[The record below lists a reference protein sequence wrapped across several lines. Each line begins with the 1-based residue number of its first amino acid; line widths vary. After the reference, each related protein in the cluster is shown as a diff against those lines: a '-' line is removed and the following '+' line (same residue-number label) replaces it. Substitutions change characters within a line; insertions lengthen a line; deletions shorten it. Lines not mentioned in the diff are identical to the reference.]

1 MIVHSINI
9 PKVFL
14 SYSHDSAQHK
24 QWVLDLATRLKNA
37 GIDARIDAWSLG
49 AGDDLPHFMET
60 QLAEVD
66 RVIMVCTEKYVE
78 KANKG
83 TGGVGYEKMIVTSSL
98 MSSIGDKKIIPII
111 RQQSTNDVPTF
122 LKSKLYIDFSNDNE
136 FESVIDEL
144 MREIHGSPLYKEPEV
159 GSNPYLTAE
168 SKPAESKIDKKVEL
182 LKATVEAYNKGKSH
196 FTFHDLHSLM
206 TCSRIFA
213 EVYIQELI
221 DEGLLKSERQ
231 YYQRHGKHFDGFV
244 MTSKAKIQA
253 IKLGWITE

>member
-1 MIVHSINI
+1 MSVAV

-14 SYSHDSAQHK
+14 SYSHDSAEHK
-24 QWVLDLATRLKNA
+24 QWVLDLATRLKHA
-37 GIDARIDAWSLG
+37 GIDSRIDAWGLG
-49 AGDDLPHFMET
+49 AGADLPHFMET

-111 RQQSTNDVPTF
+111 RQQGTNYVPTF

-144 MREIHGSPLYKEPEV
+144 MREIHGSPLYKEPEL

-168 SKPAESKIDKKVEL
+168 AKPAESKIDKQTEL
-182 LKATVEAYNKGKSH
+182 LKAMLNEYNQGQ
-196 FTFHDLHSLM
+196 TFFLFEDLHHMLG
-206 TCSRIFA
+206 CSRIFA
-213 EVYIQELI
+213 EAYIAN
-221 DEGLLKSERQ
+221 LLDDNLLQASRKYIGVHLRSGYEI
-231 YYQRHGKHFDGFV
+231 
-244 MTSKAKIQA
+244 TNAAKIKA
-253 IKLGWITE
+253 IKLGWVTE

>member
-1 MIVHSINI
+1 MSVKV

-60 QLAEVD
+60 QLAEAD

-144 MREIHGSPLYKEPEV
+144 MREIHGSPLYKEPEI

-168 SKPAESKIDKKVEL
+168 AKPAESKTDKQTEL
-182 LKATVEAYNKGKSH
+182 LKMIVQLYNEGQSH
-196 FTFHDLHSLM
+196 FLFEHLHTLLG
-206 TCSRIFA
+206 CSKIYA
-213 EVYIQELI
+213 EVYIENLMS
-221 DEGLLKSERQ
+221 DGYLNEGYARYGYEQLL
-231 YYQRHGKHFDGFV
+231 GFKL
-244 MTSKAKIQA
+244 TKKAKIQA